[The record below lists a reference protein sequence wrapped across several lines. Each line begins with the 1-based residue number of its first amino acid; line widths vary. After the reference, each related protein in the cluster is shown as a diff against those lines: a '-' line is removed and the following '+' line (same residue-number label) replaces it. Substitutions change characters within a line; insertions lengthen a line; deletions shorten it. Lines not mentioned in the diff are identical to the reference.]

1 MNPETEAKIRC
12 RKNKPPLKN
21 KKTRAE
27 GNERALSIDAR
38 SESVTEKFLTP
49 DAQWKNVL
57 TDIVKKND
65 WESQLKACNTIKE
78 FSSEQQ
84 HFFKS
89 TDPFFG
95 EIMTELSNLCNSLR
109 TQLSRN
115 ALGTFAIIFE
125 NLGKKADPILD
136 NVIPMLLKKA
146 ADTNAFIAE
155 EAEKALVKAW
165 ENCSESKIISSAL
178 SLSKTRINGIKEKIL
193 VAVNTIIEKL
203 QDKFKTFKDKDK
215 VVAFLASSMNEAAVE
230 VRNTAKSGF
239 LILKAWLTNSD
250 FERLI
255 MRSTS
260 DKDYAKVLDFL
271 EKESTNTDKFMMTN
285 GISTKGTF
293 YYNKTRMSKMSKQ
306 SVGGDNDNDNDYGDL
321 ESTDSKFIKTKSS
334 VSKKNTP
341 SSGYGKSSNFEL
353 INNEIM
359 DKFQDMIKLFEDND
373 WKKRVSA
380 LKSLSSFIIEE
391 EELINKSK

>member
-1 MNPETEAKIRC
+1 
-12 RKNKPPLKN
+12 
-21 KKTRAE
+21 
-27 GNERALSIDAR
+27 
-38 SESVTEKFLTP
+38 
-49 DAQWKNVL
+49 
-57 TDIVKKND
+57 
-65 WESQLKACNTIKE
+65 
-78 FSSEQQ
+78 
-84 HFFKS
+84 
-89 TDPFFG
+89 
-95 EIMTELSNLCNSLR
+95 
-109 TQLSRN
+109 
-115 ALGTFAIIFE
+115 
-125 NLGKKADPILD
+125 
-136 NVIPMLLKKA
+136 
-146 ADTNAFIAE
+146 
-155 EAEKALVKAW
+155 
-165 ENCSESKIISSAL
+165 
-178 SLSKTRINGIKEKIL
+178 
-193 VAVNTIIEKL
+193 
-203 QDKFKTFKDKDK
+203 
-215 VVAFLASSMNEAAVE
+215 MNEAAVE

-239 LILKAWLTNSD
+239 LILKACLSNSD

-306 SVGGDNDNDNDYGDL
+306 SAAGDNDNDYGDL
-321 ESTDSKFIKTKSS
+321 ESTDSKFTKTKSS

-359 DKFQDMIKLFEDND
+359 DKFQDIIKLFEDTD